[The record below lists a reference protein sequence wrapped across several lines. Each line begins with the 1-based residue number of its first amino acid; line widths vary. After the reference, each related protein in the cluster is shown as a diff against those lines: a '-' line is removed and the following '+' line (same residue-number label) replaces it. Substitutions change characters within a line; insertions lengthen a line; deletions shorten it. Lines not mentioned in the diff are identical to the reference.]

1 MYKGAYATK
10 KTPVRRRRVKKPSAL
25 LLALVALLG
34 AVVGSTVAYLWTN
47 SDAITNTF
55 SPSHVTCK
63 IEETFE
69 NDVKS
74 NVSVKNTSDIEAYIR
89 ATYVVTWKD
98 AGGNIAPQQPGE
110 GDYTI
115 ALNATDWFK
124 GSDGYYYHKAP
135 VAAGANTKVLINT
148 CSPVAGKAPEGYT
161 LNVEILA
168 SAIQSVPSKVVE
180 EAWKVVHVDANNCNL
195 VGGAA

>member
-98 AGGNIAPQQPGE
+98 ARGNIAPQQPGE
-110 GDYTI
+110 RDYTI
-115 ALNATDWFK
+115 TLNTNDWFK
-124 GSDGYYYHKAP
+124 GNDGYYYHNAP
-135 VAAGANTKVLINT
+135 VAAGANTEVLIVS
-148 CSPVAGKAPEGYT
+148 CSPVEGKAPEGYT

-180 EAWKVVHVDANNCNL
+180 EAWKVVHVDANNRNL
-195 VGGAA
+195 LGGAA